1 MLYLL
6 CRVSQ
11 ADLIK
16 GKNSSQMVF
25 KLTKSTAG
33 NAAKMVVTP
42 DFSYQIVRSRRRSIS
57 IEVRAAQVVV
67 RAPMAVAERE
77 LHGFVREKSAWV
89 VQKIVA
95 QQLHQASIPKRNYVD
110 ASELPFMGQVLRLS
124 IEAGASAQVAR
135 VGANLQ
141 VYLSRRSRLAE
152 EEQARRL
159 VSVWY
164 QEQALAILT
173 VRTQALCARM
183 GLQCTAVTIK
193 ATRSKWGHCTSRG
206 AIQYN
211 WQIILAPLA
220 IVDYLVAHEV
230 CHLRYHDHSPA
241 FWQLV
246 ASVCPSYRADRA
258 WLRQHGARLVL

>member
-1 MLYLL
+1 
-6 CRVSQ
+6 
-11 ADLIK
+11 
-16 GKNSSQMVF
+16 MVF
-25 KLTKSTAG
+25 KLTKSASDGATKNLAI
-33 NAAKMVVTP
+33 P

-77 LHGFVREKSAWV
+77 LHGFVREKSAWI

-95 QQLHQASIPKRNYVD
+95 QQLHQASIPKRAYVT
-110 ASELPFMGQVLRLS
+110 ASELPFMGQTLRLL
-124 IEAGASAQVAR
+124 IEPGASACVAR
-135 VGANLQ
+135 VDANLH

-173 VRTQALCARM
+173 ARTHALCVRM
-183 GLQCTAVTIK
+183 GLKCSAVTIK

-246 ASVCPSYRADRA
+246 ASVCPSYRVDRA
-258 WLRQHGARLVL
+258 WLRQHGAQLVL